1 MQFMIIFVSQLMF
14 NIRIHSTFSGLVLE
28 VVEIVMEGAPC
39 RHVGVYM
46 GIVDGLTAV
55 NLALYYGLLV
65 PAPVVKQKDLI
76 KFYYQD
82 DNIKSC

>member
-1 MQFMIIFVSQLMF
+1 MF

-65 PAPVVKQKDLI
+65 PAPVVKQKKLI

-82 DNIKSC
+82 VDIKSC

>member
-1 MQFMIIFVSQLMF
+1 MIIFVSQLMF

-65 PAPVVKQKDLI
+65 PAPVVKQKKLI

-82 DNIKSC
+82 VDIKSC

>member
-1 MQFMIIFVSQLMF
+1 MQLMIIFVSQLLL
-14 NIRIHSTFSGLVLE
+14 NISLQCTFSGLVLE